1 MTNSLQT
8 QINIG
13 LPKMQKEPGEKRAF
27 LPRFAAN
34 LRMHGGNVL
43 IERGYGESLGSSDE
57 DYEHAAPGVVFG
69 THEECMQ
76 QDYVLVLRCPN
87 DDELEMMRPGTCLIS
102 MLHYPTRPQRVEQLR
117 SLGLE
122 AISLDSL
129 TDDVGRRL
137 VENLRDVAWNG
148 IETAFKTLQN
158 NYPAEQ
164 FFSPQR
170 GPINVT
176 LLGAGA
182 VGIHVVQAAIHYG
195 NDAVRKRLYN
205 LQVPGVQ
212 VTAVDYDLTNH
223 RVFMQQLLSRTEILV
238 DATQR
243 PDPSQYVI
251 PNSWLAYLP
260 EHAVVLDLS
269 VDPYN
274 CDTTPVMVKGI
285 EGTPQGNLDQ
295 YVFSPTDPAL
305 DQLPGCASTRYRRW
319 SVSCYSWPGIYPRKC
334 MRVYGAQVQP
344 VINTIINKGGLS
356 EVNPNGRFFERA
368 IGRALLS
375 RWGVSANIV
384 EK

>member
-1 MTNSLQT
+1 MANDLQLS
-8 QINIG
+8 INIG
-13 LPKMQKEPGEKRAF
+13 LPRMQKEPGEKRAF
-27 LPRFAAN
+27 LPRFVAN
-34 LRMHGGNVL
+34 LRMHGGNVV
-43 IERGYGESLGSSDE
+43 IERGYGEAVGSSDE
-57 DYEHAAPGVVFG
+57 DYEQVAPGVIFG
-69 THEECMQ
+69 SHEEAMQ

-87 DDELEMMRPGTCLIS
+87 DDELEMMRPGSCLIS
-102 MLHYPTRPQRVEQLR
+102 MLHYPTRPQRLEQLR

-195 NDAVRKRLYN
+195 NDAVRQRLFN

-223 RVFMQQLLSRTEILV
+223 PVFMQQLLSRTEILV

-243 PDPSQYVI
+243 PDPSKYVI
-251 PNSWLAYLP
+251 PNAWLAYLP

-274 CDTTPVMVKGI
+274 CDVTPVSVKGI
-285 EGTPQGNLDQ
+285 EGIPQGDLDQ
-295 YVFSPTDPAL
+295 YVFSPSDPVY
-305 DQLPGCASTRYRRW
+305 DSLPECASTRYRRW

-334 MRVYGAQVQP
+334 MRVYGAQIQP
-344 VINTIINKGGLS
+344 VINTIINKGGLLN
-356 EVNPNGRFFERA
+356 VNPNGRYFERA

-375 RWGVSANIV
+375 RWGVTNNL
-384 EK
+384 EKA